1 MALTRKSLKAMGLT
15 DEQVDSIV
23 EMHTETVDGLK
34 EKLKTAEDKAN
45 KLDDVQ
51 KELDG
56 LKANGGDDYKAKYE
70 AEKKAFADYKADQTA
85 KETKAAKEKA
95 VKAYFEGKNITGA
108 NLDIAM
114 RGCRDEIGA
123 IELDGDKIKD
133 TAALDALVN
142 GTFAGLVVTKT
153 VQGAQTANP
162 PANNGGSKLTRAD
175 IFKKDD
181 HGRYVMSTSERQKA
195 LAENP
200 ELMK

>member
-1 MALTRKSLKAMGLT
+1 MTRKSLKAMGLT
-15 DEQVDSIV
+15 DEQIDSII

-34 EKLKTAEDKAN
+34 DKLKTAEEKAS

-56 LKANGGDDYKAKYE
+56 LKTNSGDDYKAKYE
-70 AEKKAFADYKADQTA
+70 AEKKAFADYKADQTE
-85 KETKAAKEKA
+85 KESKAAKEKA

-175 IFKKDD
+175 IYAKDE
-181 HGRYVMSTSERQKA
+181 HGRYKMSTSERQKA

>member
-56 LKANGGDDYKAKYE
+56 LKANSGDDYKAKYE

-162 PANNGGSKLTRAD
+162 PANNGGSKLTKAD